1 MYIGTLSKSSG
12 GLNVQSI
19 NHSAALKN
27 EALNGKKAEEL
38 KTDIVAV
45 SPAGK
50 KQSMIE
56 QLMKQKDFLQE
67 RKESL
72 MSSAAEQGTSSL
84 DQQLKEYEQQMKDID
99 LQITKLQSEDTEGKE
114 SEDHTGMIYEE
125 PKTNEEIKK
134 NQLNELSA
142 LSNEADQ
149 AEVITSVK
157 NQIDGQIKVLN
168 AEVHSINGSVA
179 SKLEKISNLESRSNK
194 ISSDVAEKLGGSLDS
209 ISKRNEGTAK
219 LEKEVHTDET
229 EEPLSSANSVDELE
243 SDDSQ
248 S

>member
-56 QLMKQKDFLQE
+56 QLMKQKEFLQE

-99 LQITKLQSEDTEGKE
+99 LQITKLQSEDTEDKE

-168 AEVHSINGSVA
+168 AEVHSTNGSVA

-229 EEPLSSANSVDELE
+229 DEPLTSADSVDESE
-243 SDDSQ
+243 SDDLQ